1 NYDRSAGLTTQLDL
15 EADLENLEDFSEA
28 PIQWGF
34 GPHFNEKG
42 RSVSCVDL
50 QEKYKDFNVLF
61 IGEDSP
67 KIYLTFDEGYENGF
81 TPRILDIL
89 KEKEVKA
96 TFFITGVYYRRAP
109 ELIKRMIDEGHTVG
123 SHSDKHIDF
132 TKSTPADCIADL
144 TLLHENIRKDFNY
157 EMRCFRFPTGSFS
170 QRSLELLK
178 DMGYKS
184 VFWSFG
190 YKDWDPSVQ
199 MPPEEALTKLKNSIH
214 PGEVLL
220 LHPMGET
227 NCTILGDFIDT
238 VKEKGYE
245 FASPV

>member
-1 NYDRSAGLTTQLDL
+1 MA
-15 EADLENLEDFSEA
+15 
-28 PIQWGF
+28 
-34 GPHFNEKG
+34 
-42 RSVSCVDL
+42 L

-67 KIYLTFDEGYENGF
+67 TISLTFDEGYENGF

-96 TFFITGVYYRRAP
+96 TFFITGDYYRRAP
-109 ELIKRMIDEGHTVG
+109 ELIRRMIDEGHTVG

-132 TKSTPADCIADL
+132 TKASTEDCIADL
-144 TLLHENIRKDFNY
+144 TLLHENIRKDFDY
-157 EMRCFRFPTGSFS
+157 EMRCFRFPTGAFS
-170 QRSLELLK
+170 QRSLELIK
-178 DMGYKS
+178 DLGYKS

-190 YKDWDPSVQ
+190 YKDWDPKVQ
-199 MPPEEALTKLKNSIH
+199 MKPEEALEKLKSSLH

-220 LHPMGET
+220 LHPVGET
-227 NCTILGDFIDT
+227 NCTILGDFIDS

-245 FASPV
+245 FTTVL